1 MKVWLVNPFDNT
13 PMEGYRPQRYWLMGR
28 AFIRAGHE
36 VVYWTS
42 DFSHAT
48 KQKRELVVSVEDGI
62 EVEMLETQPYSRNVS
77 LSRVRSHRKLAC
89 EWTRCANSKK
99 EKPDIIIASMPPLGL
114 CDSARKFAAHCG
126 ALFIADVQD
135 AWPETFERI
144 LPGVVFSLLGL
155 RRVARRIYTESDG
168 VSAVAMRY
176 VDLALKYGCEAPTA
190 VFGHS
195 IEQRVGAERQKR
207 KDEIL
212 RLAYIGNM
220 STSYDLETLIRC
232 VFEMGGVT
240 LDIAGNGPDRQRLKK
255 LSEKLNAGCSNI
267 RFHDYLDE
275 NQLADLLSSCDVGVI
290 PMFPESCVGVP
301 GKMADY
307 AAAGL
312 KVVECL
318 GGETAALV
326 DRFGVGTH
334 YQAADMKSLRK
345 AIDAVKKIDNE
356 NVKDAFARNFNATE
370 VMDGYVEWVAGVMRR
385 KKDWGSTQTNR
396 YQVLKKKRMAD
407 LGVIK
412 QESLT
417 D

>member
-28 AFIRAGHE
+28 AFRRAGHE

-48 KQKRELVVSVEDGI
+48 KRKRELVASVDDDI
-62 EVEMLETQPYSRNVS
+62 AVEMLETKPYSRNVC
-77 LSRVRSHRKLAC
+77 LSRIRSHQRLAR
-89 EWTRCANSKK
+89 EWTRRAETKAD
-99 EKPDIIIASMPPLGL
+99 KPDVVIASMPPLGL
-114 CDSARKFAAHCG
+114 CDAARKFAARCG

-144 LPGVVFSLLGL
+144 LPGFVFSLLGL

-168 VSAVAMRY
+168 VSAVAKRY
-176 VDLALKYGCEAPTA
+176 ADLARKYGCKVPAA

-195 IEQRVGAERQKR
+195 IEGYGAIGGKRVCDGV
-207 KDEIL
+207 L
-212 RLAYIGNM
+212 HLAYIGNM
-220 STSYDLETLIRC
+220 SLSYDLETVIRC
-232 VFEMGGVT
+232 VSGMDDVT
-240 LDIAGNGPDRQRLKK
+240 LDIAGNGPDRQRLMD
-255 LSEKLNAGCSNI
+255 LAGRLKSGRSNF
-267 RFHDYLDE
+267 RFHDYLNE
-275 NQLADLLSSCDVGVI
+275 AELANLLLTCDAGVI
-290 PMFPESCVGVP
+290 PMFPDSCVGVP

-334 YQAADMKSLRK
+334 YHAGDAASLRK
-345 AIDAVKKIDNE
+345 AIDSLRNIGNE
-356 NVKDAFARNFNATE
+356 NAMAEFAGNFDATQ
-370 VMDGYVEWVAGVMRR
+370 VMDGYVEWVEGVMRC
-385 KKDWGSTQTNR
+385 KKDWGTTR
-396 YQVLKKKRMAD
+396 GLHA
-407 LGVIK
+407 
-412 QESLT
+412 E
-417 D
+417 

>member
-13 PMEGYRPQRYWLMGR
+13 PMEGYRSQRYWLMGR
-28 AFIRAGHE
+28 AFRRAGHE

-48 KQKRELVVSVEDGI
+48 KRKREFVVSVADGI
-62 EVEMLETQPYSRNVS
+62 DVELIETQSYCRNVC
-77 LSRVRSHRKLAC
+77 LSRVISHRKLAQ
-89 EWTRCANSKK
+89 EWTRRAETKK
-99 EKPDIIIASMPPLGL
+99 EKPDVIVASMPPIGL
-114 CDSARKFAAHCG
+114 CDAARKFAAHCG

-144 LPGVVFSLLGL
+144 LPRFVFSLLGM
-155 RRVARRIYTESDG
+155 RRTARQIYTESDG

-176 VDLALKYGCEAPTA
+176 VDLALKYGCNAPTA

-195 IEQRVGAERQKR
+195 IEGSKVGCKKKENQG
-207 KDEIL
+207 EL

-220 STSYDLETLIRC
+220 SLSYDLETLIRC
-232 VFEMGGVT
+232 VSEMDGVT
-240 LDIAGNGPDRQRLKK
+240 LDIAGNGPDCQRLKN
-255 LSEKLNAGCSNI
+255 LAEKLNAGRSNI
-267 RFHDYLDE
+267 RFHDYLNE
-275 NQLADLLSSCDVGVI
+275 AELADLLSSCDVGVI

-318 GGETAALV
+318 GGETSALV
-326 DRFGVGTH
+326 DRFGAGTH
-334 YQAADMKSLRK
+334 YQVGDVKSLRK
-345 AIDAVKKIDNE
+345 AIESVKNIDNE
-356 NVKDAFARNFNATE
+356 NIKDAFARNFNAVA

-385 KKDWGSTQTNR
+385 KKDWGSTKSTNTHG
-396 YQVLKKKRMAD
+396 L
-407 LGVIK
+407 
-412 QESLT
+412 
-417 D
+417 

>member
-1 MKVWLVNPFDNT
+1 MNPFDNT

-28 AFIRAGHE
+28 AFRRAGHE

-48 KQKRELVVSVEDGI
+48 KRKREFVVSVEDDI
-62 EVEMLETQPYSRNVS
+62 KVEMLETKPYSRNVC
-77 LSRVRSHRKLAC
+77 LSRVRSHRELAR
-89 EWTRCANSKK
+89 EWTRRANSKK
-99 EKPDIIIASMPPLGL
+99 EKPNIIIASMPPLGL
-114 CDSARKFAAHCG
+114 CDEARKFAAHCG

-144 LPGVVFSLLGL
+144 LPRFVFSLLGL
-155 RRVARRIYTESDG
+155 RRVARRIYAESDG

-176 VDLALKYGCEAPTA
+176 IDLALKYGCKSPTA
-190 VFGHS
+190 VFGHL
-195 IEQRVGAERQKR
+195 IEGCGAAERQKR
-207 KDEIL
+207 NDGIL

-220 STSYDLETLIRC
+220 SLSYDLETLIKC
-232 VFEMGGVT
+232 VSDMDGIT
-240 LDIAGNGPDRQRLKK
+240 LDVAGNGPDRQRLKK

-334 YQAADMKSLRK
+334 YKAGDMKSLRK
-345 AIDAVKKIDNE
+345 AIEAVKKIDNE

-396 YQVLKKKRMAD
+396 YQVLKKEAYSRFGCD
-407 LGVIK
+407 
-412 QESLT
+412 
-417 D
+417 